1 VVEVDADRAGL
12 SRDELVAVLVAENV
26 LARRYFYPGCH
37 RMEPYCSD
45 AKTAALSLPVTERLA
60 ESVLALPTGLQ
71 LDDRGI
77 SCIGEILA
85 DAIENSAA
93 IRSRLGRRQAA

>member
-1 VVEVDADRAGL
+1 
-12 SRDELVAVLVAENV
+12 VLVAENV

-45 AKTAALSLPVTERLA
+45 AKMAATSLSVTERLA
-60 ESVLALPTGLQ
+60 DIVLALPTGLQ

-77 SCIGEILA
+77 SRIGEILSE
-85 DAIENSAA
+85 AIANAAA
-93 IRSRLGRRQAA
+93 IRSRFGRRQAA